1 MRDIGSEKI
10 VKHHS
15 KTNKFLQ
22 YLHQKQKELGII
34 NKQNNQYKAK
44 CSCKLDKKLKKKIHT
59 FQFACN
65 RFNSFFLCI
74 AWMIKSYHFSFFR
87 LQYRLNFS
95 LI

>member
-15 KTNKFLQ
+15 QTNKFLQ
-22 YLHQKQKELGII
+22 YLHQKQKEGGII

-44 CSCKLDKKLKKKIHT
+44 CSCKLDKKLKKKKNSHT

-74 AWMIKSYHFSFFR
+74 VWMIKSYHFFLFP
-87 LQYRLNFS
+87 FA
-95 LI
+95 I